1 MDTLNQGKED
11 KNKDIIENNNKN
23 NSGNRNTKSAQFK
36 VAFITQA
43 AVIAALY
50 VVLVIMFN
58 YCSFGPIQFRI
69 AEALTILPY
78 FTPAA
83 IPGLFVGCLLS
94 NILGGA
100 AIWDIIFGSI
110 ATLIGAIG
118 TYALRKNRAAHDRRR
133 HDMDVLRLE
142 RFRKA
147 ESKRHSFDRVA
158 GSDREGALR
167 LVWRKA
173 GADAACRLKP
183 RLWYCSRRFQN
194 GTAVQC
200 ADVWNVSSH
209 RRGRTD

>member
-1 MDTLNQGKED
+1 MSILFKDKEGTD
-11 KNKDIIENNNKN
+11 RSIPENDNKN
-23 NSGNRNTKSAQFK
+23 NSKNNSSNRNIKSTQFK

-69 AEALTILPY
+69 AE
-78 FTPAA
+78 A

-118 TYALRKNRAAHDRRR
+118 TYALRKNKWLAPLPPIIANTLIVPF
-133 HDMDVLRLE
+133 VLRY
-142 RFRKA
+142 A
-147 ESKRHSFDRVA
+147 Y
-158 GSDREGALR
+158 GSEGVFAMFFVTIGASEFIVCGIIGMLLLFALNP
-167 LVWRKA
+167 VK
-173 GADAACRLKP
+173 
-183 RLWYCSRRFQN
+183 
-194 GTAVQC
+194 
-200 ADVWNVSSH
+200 NVIFK
-209 RRGRTD
+209 GVE

>member
-1 MDTLNQGKED
+1 MSVNAAYTECVSDMFHICRDYSNVCSKPSTHKTKLKENKMDTLNQGKED

-43 AVIAALY
+43 AEIAALY

-118 TYALRKNRAAHDRRR
+118 TYALR
-133 HDMDVLRLE
+133 
-142 RFRKA
+142 
-147 ESKRHSFDRVA
+147 
-158 GSDREGALR
+158 
-167 LVWRKA
+167 
-173 GADAACRLKP
+173 
-183 RLWYCSRRFQN
+183 
-194 GTAVQC
+194 
-200 ADVWNVSSH
+200 
-209 RRGRTD
+209 

>member
-78 FTPAA
+78 FTSAA
-83 IPGLFVGCLLS
+83 ILGLFVGCLLS

-110 ATLIGAIG
+110 ATLIGASEFIVCGVIG
-118 TYALRKNRAAHDRRR
+118 MLLLFALNPVR
-133 HDMDVLRLE
+133 
-142 RFRKA
+142 
-147 ESKRHSFDRVA
+147 
-158 GSDREGALR
+158 
-167 LVWRKA
+167 
-173 GADAACRLKP
+173 
-183 RLWYCSRRFQN
+183 
-194 GTAVQC
+194 
-200 ADVWNVSSH
+200 NVIFK
-209 RRGRTD
+209 GVE

>member
-1 MDTLNQGKED
+1 MQDRSIL
-11 KNKDIIENNNKN
+11 ENNNKN
-23 NSGNRNTKSAQFK
+23 NSTQFK

-43 AVIAALY
+43 AAIAALY
-50 VVLVIMFN
+50 VVLVILFN

-118 TYALRKNRAAHDRRR
+118 TYVLRKNKWLVPLPPIIANTVIVPF
-133 HDMDVLRLE
+133 VL
-142 RFRKA
+142 KYA
-147 ESKRHSFDRVA
+147 Y
-158 GSDREGALR
+158 GSEGIFAMFFVTIGASEFIVCGIIGMILLFALNPVR
-167 LVWRKA
+167 
-173 GADAACRLKP
+173 
-183 RLWYCSRRFQN
+183 
-194 GTAVQC
+194 
-200 ADVWNVSSH
+200 NVIFK
-209 RRGRTD
+209 GVE